1 MSDETMLDEVK
12 QLVRESLAK
21 LDGVVALRAQ
31 HGDVAPHLY
40 QDGDGLDDLV
50 LEPRF
55 PMALVV
61 DTLLDAYPS
70 ARLAV
75 VARGCDQ
82 RAIVELIKRDQI
94 DPHRVEVI
102 GYACT
107 QEQAVEC
114 RCAKPY
120 ADSLISVGKR
130 VEGVADT
137 LVAEYES
144 KSPQERQAFWQAQF
158 SKCYKC
164 YGCRNICP
172 ECFCEHCVLE
182 DDIWVERGE
191 LAPPFPSFHLIRAM
205 HTVGKCVGCS
215 QCELSCPA
223 DIPLT
228 VLYSLLR
235 RDVKELFDYESGAS
249 VEDKPPLAV
258 AMETG

>member
-1 MSDETMLDEVK
+1 MSDETLLDEVK
-12 QLVRESLAK
+12 QLVGESLSK
-21 LDGVVALRAQ
+21 LDGVLALRA
-31 HGDVAPHLY
+31 HDGDVAPHLY
-40 QDGDGLDDLV
+40 RNGDSLDDLV

-61 DTLLDAYPS
+61 DALLDAYPD
-70 ARLAV
+70 ARLGV

-82 RAIVELIKRDQI
+82 RATVELIKRDQI

-102 GYACT
+102 GYTCT
-107 QEQAVEC
+107 PEQAAEC

-120 ADSLISVGKR
+120 ADSLISVGRR
-130 VEGVADT
+130 VDGVEDA
-137 LVAEYES
+137 LLAEYDS
-144 KSPQERQAFWQAQF
+144 KSPQDRRAFWRVQF

-182 DDIWVERGE
+182 DDVWVERGE
-191 LAPPFPSFHLIRAM
+191 LAPPFPMFHLIRAM
-205 HTVGKCVGCS
+205 HTVGKCVGCG
-215 QCELSCPA
+215 QCEQSCPA

-249 VEDKPPLAV
+249 VEDNPPLAV
-258 AMETG
+258 AMETS

>member
-1 MSDETMLDEVK
+1 MSNETLLDEVK
-12 QLVRESLAK
+12 RLVRESLAD
-21 LDGVVALRAQ
+21 LDGVLALRV
-31 HGDVAPHLY
+31 HDGDVAPHLY
-40 QDGDGLDDLV
+40 KNGDGLDDVV

-61 DTLLDAYPS
+61 DALLDAYPD
-70 ARLAV
+70 ARLGV

-94 DPHRVEVI
+94 DAHRVEVI

-107 QEQAVEC
+107 GEQAVAC

-120 ADSLISVGKR
+120 ADSPISVGER
-130 VEGVADT
+130 AEGVADG

-144 KSPQERQAFWQAQF
+144 KSPEERQAFWRVQF

-164 YGCRNICP
+164 YGCRTICP

-182 DDIWVERGE
+182 DDMWVERGE
-191 LAPPFPSFHLIRAM
+191 LAPPFPAFHLIRAM
-205 HTVGKCVGCS
+205 HTVGKCVGCG
-215 QCELSCPA
+215 QCEDACPA

-235 RDVKELFDYESGAS
+235 RDVKELFDYEPGAS
-249 VEDKPPLAV
+249 VEDRPPLAV
-258 AMETG
+258 AMETV